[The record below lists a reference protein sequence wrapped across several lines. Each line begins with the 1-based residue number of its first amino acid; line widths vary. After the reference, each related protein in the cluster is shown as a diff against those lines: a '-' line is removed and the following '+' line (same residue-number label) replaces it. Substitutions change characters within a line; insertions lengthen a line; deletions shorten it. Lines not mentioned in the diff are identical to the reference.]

1 MVLLLHVYL
10 FVGKFEKDG
19 IPKGILN
26 EPSHF
31 EILERIIKEKYLP
44 PLNFHEFFMINID
57 TFLDKFESH
66 QVNDD
71 ANAKG
76 EDKLEIILDPERK
89 RLGSWI
95 DMSIAKTQCKTK
107 DELKCKLESLN
118 KTAYSNCQENL
129 NCAISNV
136 INGAVYE
143 RIDPKGP
150 KISIC
155 NAENPVICEYFT
167 CFETIH
173 DLKELEEK
181 MYQNEVCFHQ
191 F

>member
-1 MVLLLHVYL
+1 M
-10 FVGKFEKDG
+10 EKDG

-26 EPSHF
+26 QPSHF
-31 EILERIIKEKYLP
+31 DILERIIKEKYLP
-44 PLNFHEFFMINID
+44 PLNFHQFFMINID
-57 TFLDKFESH
+57 TFLKEYESH
-66 QVNDD
+66 KFNDEVE

-76 EDKLEIILDPERK
+76 DNNDKLEIILDPERK

-95 DMSIAKTQCKTK
+95 DMSKAKTQCKTK

-118 KTAYSNCQENL
+118 KSAYSNCQENL

-136 INGAVYE
+136 INGAKYE

-150 KISIC
+150 RISKC
-155 NAENPVICEYFT
+155 NAENPLICEYFT
-167 CFETIH
+167 CFETDH

-181 MYQNEVCFHQ
+181 MFLQV
-191 F
+191 